1 MLLSEQDQVL
11 SYNGEVLVFQLSKPK
26 HAEEAEDKA
35 MNLYVKRMA
44 FNRDT
49 KLFDQKSSGV
59 FSMGASHSKIEIIC
73 CSCTTDSRTGII
85 LPCILMKK
93 RKRNSVKYFLLLL
106 HSSNQFEPSFF
117 FKLDYELKEDIRLF
131 AGPSL
136 LWRHANKL
144 FYISSNTR
152 VVQSAPVH
160 LSSVVWTGEIVGE
173 GTVVLGIRTAF
184 LPETEGSD
192 GFSVSDRAIWGSEFF
207 GYTIQSQKFLTGTCF
222 MPHAYSRVVSSVYV
236 CRSERLRKQLR
247 ISLVA
252 ITHKNQ
258 LIWFQNGTPKGVCEL
273 PYEKPRLVKPAL
285 TSSSDLLF
293 AVSFASGNSCVIQ
306 RRDSLQVASKW
317 QKVKCVLVDDFIG
330 SGSEQLL
337 LLFKDDSNA
346 DILSTFKI
354 TDLGE
359 VNYSSDINYK
369 YDVPAAEGLQ
379 ENGLFTVRALETR
392 LQAGW
397 TSVREL
403 QQHLRLQKRVILESC
418 RALRDLVEGR
428 THILPN
434 SKEVKCKRWARSLL
448 NSAKPFVEGAAINHL
463 PLLLEGLVSLWD
475 DVENPPDSLSKE
487 TSSASEVPEHFTEEL
502 WQRVV
507 GDSLVVG
514 VKLTESFCLSLSD
527 VSLSLVMDQDF
538 SSVSPIIKCQS
549 KIIKLNKAF
558 SALAVSSSQIE
569 PPPKKMKLDLDRKND
584 LQKEFL
590 KSSSRIQLDGAKTV
604 TAVTSLSPL
613 LAFHRVC
620 CVVLL
625 HARKQN
631 NQNDSLQQSKK
642 ITVLCGKI
650 LLSLEDIS
658 NGRYS
663 IKMLRDNS
671 YCIGSMEDI
680 LAVLAVSVRFSF
692 QIVSCDCTLTPV
704 SSWLMGEMECTP
716 FKECQD
722 NIFCHKAGN
731 VHGTI
736 FNWTLK
742 NPFEGVLTIFC
753 RNLTVLFQCLHSLT
767 RVLPPSCSVKLLR
780 SGSRGVLTEHLA
792 LALEKEMLTLKNSLF
807 LKETKAENSLTW
819 RNESGKKIN
828 NAPLASLLDT
838 EEGVQQFRK
847 KLQNEREE
855 SVRSMNQTMNGA
867 LYQKIALKIAEA
879 QLSSDMIVWRLAKS

>member
-1 MLLSEQDQVL
+1 MLLSEQDQFL
-11 SYNGEVLVFQLSKPK
+11 SYNGEVLVFQLPKPE
-26 HAEEAEDKA
+26 HAEEADDKT
-35 MNLYVKRMA
+35 MNLCVRRMV

-49 KLFDQKSSGV
+49 KLFVQKSSGV
-59 FSMGASHSKIEIIC
+59 FSMGTSHSEIEMIC

-93 RKRNSVKYFLLLL
+93 KKRNNVKYFLLLL
-106 HSSNQFEPSFF
+106 HSSNQFEPAFY

-144 FYISSNTR
+144 FYISSNTC
-152 VVQSAPVH
+152 VVQSAPVQ

-173 GTVVLGIRTAF
+173 GTVVLGIRTAC
-184 LPETEGSD
+184 LPETED
-192 GFSVSDRAIWGSEFF
+192 PAGFSVSDRAIWGSEFF
-207 GYTIQSQKFLTGTCF
+207 GYSVQTQKMLTGTCF

-236 CRSERLRKQLR
+236 CKCERLKKQLR

-258 LIWFQNGTPKGVCEL
+258 LIWFQNGVPKGVCEL
-273 PYEKPRLVKPAL
+273 PYEKPYSVKPAL

-293 AVSFASGNSCVIQ
+293 VVSFASGNSCVVQ

-337 LLFKDDSNA
+337 LLFKDDSNT
-346 DILSTFKI
+346 DVLSTFKI

-359 VNYSSDINYK
+359 VNYASGINYK
-369 YDVPAAEGLQ
+369 QDVPAAEGLQ
-379 ENGLFTVRALETR
+379 ENGLLTVRALETR

-403 QQHLRLQKRVILESC
+403 QQHLGLQKKVILESC
-418 RALRDLVEGR
+418 RALIDLVEER

-434 SKEVKCKRWARSLL
+434 SKEVKCRRWARSLL
-448 NSAKPFVEGAAINHL
+448 NSAKPF
-463 PLLLEGLVSLWD
+463 EGLVSLWD
-475 DVENPPDSLSKE
+475 DVENPADSLSKE
-487 TSSASEVPEHFTEEL
+487 ASLASKVPEHFTEEL

-514 VKLTESFCLSLSD
+514 VKLTESFYLSLRD

-538 SSVSPIIKCQS
+538 SSISPIIKCQS

-558 SALAVSSSQIE
+558 SALAVSSNQIE
-569 PPPKKMKLDLDRKND
+569 PPPKKMKLDLHSKND
-584 LQKEFL
+584 LKKEFP
-590 KSSSRIQLDGAKTV
+590 KRSSRVWLQGAKTV

-631 NQNDSLQQSKK
+631 HQNDSLQQSKK
-642 ITVLCGKI
+642 ITVVCGRI

-663 IKMLRDNS
+663 VKMLRDHS
-671 YCIGSMEDI
+671 YCTGSMEDI

-704 SSWLMGEMECTP
+704 SSWLLGEMECTP

-731 VHGTI
+731 IHGTI
-736 FNWTLK
+736 FNWALQ

-767 RVLPPSCSVKLLR
+767 RVLPPSCRVKLLR
-780 SGSRGVLTEHLA
+780 SGSKGVLTEQLA

-819 RNESGKKIN
+819 GNESGKKIN

-838 EEGVQQFRK
+838 AEGVQQFRK

-855 SVRSMNQTMNGA
+855 SLRSMNQTMNGA
-867 LYQKIALKIAEA
+867 LYQKMALKIAEA
-879 QLSSDMIVWRLAKS
+879 QLSSDMIVWRLS

>member
-1 MLLSEQDQVL
+1 MFLSEQDQFL
-11 SYNGEVLVFQLSKPK
+11 SYNGEVLVFQLTKPK
-26 HAEEAEDKA
+26 HAKEADDKA
-35 MNLYVKRMA
+35 MNLCVRRMA

-49 KLFDQKSSGV
+49 KLFVQKSSGV
-59 FSMGASHSKIEIIC
+59 FSMGASHSKIEMIC

-93 RKRNSVKYFLLLL
+93 KKRNSIKYFLLLL
-106 HSSNQFEPSFF
+106 HSSNQFEPSFY

-144 FYISSNTR
+144 FYISSNTC

-173 GTVVLGIRTAF
+173 GTVVLGIRTAC
-184 LPETEGSD
+184 LPETEDSD

-207 GYTIQSQKFLTGTCF
+207 GYAIQSQKFLTGTCF

-273 PYEKPRLVKPAL
+273 PYEKPCSVKPAL
-285 TSSSDLLF
+285 TSSNDLLF

-337 LLFKDDSNA
+337 LLFKDDSNT
-346 DILSTFKI
+346 DLLSTFKI

-359 VNYSSDINYK
+359 VNYASDINYK
-369 YDVPAAEGLQ
+369 HDVPAAEGLQ
-379 ENGLFTVRALETR
+379 ENGLLTVRALETR

-403 QQHLRLQKRVILESC
+403 QQHLGLQKRVILESC
-418 RALRDLVEGR
+418 RALRDIVEER

-434 SKEVKCKRWARSLL
+434 SKE
-448 NSAKPFVEGAAINHL
+448 
-463 PLLLEGLVSLWD
+463 EGLVSLWD
-475 DVENPPDSLSKE
+475 DVESPPDFLSKE
-487 TSSASEVPEHFTEEL
+487 TSPASEVPEHFTEEL

-538 SSVSPIIKCQS
+538 SSIPPVIKCQS

-569 PPPKKMKLDLDRKND
+569 PPPKKMKLDLHSNND
-584 LQKEFL
+584 LKKEFP
-590 KSSSRIQLDGAKTV
+590 KRSSRIQLDGAKTV

-631 NQNDSLQQSKK
+631 NQNDGVQQSKK

-658 NGRYS
+658 NDRYS
-663 IKMLRDNS
+663 IKLLRDNS
-671 YCIGSMEDI
+671 YCTGSMEDI

-704 SSWLMGEMECTP
+704 SSWLLGEMECTP

-731 VHGTI
+731 IHGTI
-736 FNWTLK
+736 FNWALK

-780 SGSRGVLTEHLA
+780 SGSKGILTEHLA

-819 RNESGKKIN
+819 RNESGKNIN
-828 NAPLASLLDT
+828 NAPLSSLLDT
-838 EEGVQQFRK
+838 EEGIQQFRK

-855 SVRSMNQTMNGA
+855 SVRSMNQTMKGA

>member
-1 MLLSEQDQVL
+1 MLLSEQDQFL
-11 SYNGEVLVFQLSKPK
+11 SYNGEVLVFQLSKTK
-26 HAEEAEDKA
+26 HAEEADDKT
-35 MNLYVKRMA
+35 MNLCVRRMA

-49 KLFDQKSSGV
+49 KLFVQKSSGV

-93 RKRNSVKYFLLLL
+93 KKRNNVKYFLLLL
-106 HSSNQFEPSFF
+106 HSSNQFEPSFY

-152 VVQSAPVH
+152 VVQSAPVQ

-173 GTVVLGIRTAF
+173 GTVVLGIRTAC
-184 LPETEGSD
+184 LPETEDPD

-207 GYTIQSQKFLTGTCF
+207 GYAVQTQKMLPGTCF
-222 MPHAYSRVVSSVYV
+222 MPHAYSRVVSSVCV
-236 CRSERLRKQLR
+236 CKSESLKKQLR

-258 LIWFQNGTPKGVCEL
+258 LIWFQNGAPKGVCEL
-273 PYEKPRLVKPAL
+273 PYEKPRSVKPAL
-285 TSSSDLLF
+285 TSSNDLLF
-293 AVSFASGNSCVIQ
+293 VVAFASGNSCVVQ

-337 LLFKDDSNA
+337 LLFKDDSNT
-346 DILSTFKI
+346 DVLSTFKI

-359 VNYSSDINYK
+359 VNYASGINYK
-369 YDVPAAEGLQ
+369 QDVPAAEGLQ
-379 ENGLFTVRALETR
+379 ENGLLTVRALETR

-403 QQHLRLQKRVILESC
+403 QQHLGLQKRVILESC
-418 RALRDLVEGR
+418 RALIDLVEER

-434 SKEVKCKRWARSLL
+434 SKEVKCRRRARS
-448 NSAKPFVEGAAINHL
+448 
-463 PLLLEGLVSLWD
+463 EGLVSLWD

-487 TSSASEVPEHFTEEL
+487 TSLSSEVPEHFTEEL
-502 WQRVV
+502 WLRVV

-514 VKLTESFCLSLSD
+514 VKLTESFYLSLSD
-527 VSLSLVMDQDF
+527 VSLSLVMDQDL
-538 SSVSPIIKCQS
+538 SSISPIIKCQS

-558 SALAVSSSQIE
+558 SALTVSSSQIG
-569 PPPKKMKLDLDRKND
+569 PPPKKMKLDLRSNND
-584 LQKEFL
+584 LKKEFP
-590 KSSSRIQLDGAKTV
+590 KRSSRIQLDEAKTV

-631 NQNDSLQQSKK
+631 HQNDSLQQSKK

-650 LLSLEDIS
+650 LLTLEDIS
-658 NGRYS
+658 SGRYS
-663 IKMLRDNS
+663 VKMPRDNS
-671 YCIGSMEDI
+671 YCTASMEDI
-680 LAVLAVSVRFSF
+680 LAILAVSVRFSF
-692 QIVSCDCTLTPV
+692 QIESCDYTLTPV
-704 SSWLMGEMECTP
+704 SSWLLGEMECTP
-716 FKECQD
+716 FKGCQD

-731 VHGTI
+731 IHGTI
-736 FNWTLK
+736 FNWALK

-767 RVLPPSCSVKLLR
+767 RVLPPNCGVKLLR
-780 SGSRGVLTEHLA
+780 SGSKGALTEQLA
-792 LALEKEMLTLKNSLF
+792 LALEKEMLTLKNSLS
-807 LKETKAENSLTW
+807 LKKAENSLTW
-819 RNESGKKIN
+819 GNESGKKIN

-838 EEGVQQFRK
+838 EEGVQEFRK
-847 KLQNEREE
+847 KLQNEQEE
-855 SVRSMNQTMNGA
+855 CVQSMNQTMNGA

-879 QLSSDMIVWRLAKS
+879 QLSSDMIVWSLA

>member
-1 MLLSEQDQVL
+1 MLLSEQDQFL
-11 SYNGEVLVFQLSKPK
+11 SYNGEVLVFQLSQPK
-26 HAEEAEDKA
+26 HAEEADDKT
-35 MNLYVKRMA
+35 MNLCVRRMA

-49 KLFDQKSSGV
+49 KLFVQKSSGV
-59 FSMGASHSKIEIIC
+59 FSMHASHSEIEMIS

-93 RKRNSVKYFLLLL
+93 KKRNNVKYFLLLL
-106 HSSNQFEPSFF
+106 HSSNQFEPSLY

-131 AGPSL
+131 SGPSV

-144 FYISSNTR
+144 FYISSNTC
-152 VVQSAPVH
+152 VVQSAPVQ

-173 GTVVLGIRTAF
+173 GTVVLGTRTTC
-184 LPETEGSD
+184 LPEAEDGD

-207 GYTIQSQKFLTGTCF
+207 GYAIQAQKMLPGTCF
-222 MPHAYSRVVSSVYV
+222 MPHAYGRVVSSVYI
-236 CRSERLRKQLR
+236 CKAERWNKQLR

-258 LIWFQNGTPKGVCEL
+258 LICFQNGVPKGVCEL
-273 PYEKPRLVKPAL
+273 PYEKPCSVKPAV
-285 TSSSDLLF
+285 TSSNDLLF
-293 AVSFASGNSCVIQ
+293 IVSFASGNSCVVQ
-306 RRDSLQVASKW
+306 RRGSLQVASKW

-330 SGSEQLL
+330 SGREQLL
-337 LLFKDDSNA
+337 LLFKDDSNT
-346 DILSTFKI
+346 DVLSTFKI

-359 VNYSSDINYK
+359 VNYASDITYK
-369 YDVPAAEGLQ
+369 HDVPAAEGLQ
-379 ENGLFTVRALETR
+379 ENGLLTVQALETR

-403 QQHLRLQKRVILESC
+403 QQHLGLQKRVILESC
-418 RALRDLVEGR
+418 RALIDLVEER
-428 THILPN
+428 AHILPN
-434 SKEVKCKRWARSLL
+434 AKE
-448 NSAKPFVEGAAINHL
+448 
-463 PLLLEGLVSLWD
+463 EGLVSLWD
-475 DVENPPDSLSKE
+475 DVENPPHSLSKE
-487 TSSASEVPEHFTEEL
+487 TSLASEVPEHFTEKL

-514 VKLTESFCLSLSD
+514 VKLTEPCYLSLSD
-527 VSLSLVMDQDF
+527 VSLSLVMDQDL
-538 SSVSPIIKCQS
+538 SSISPIIKCQS

-569 PPPKKMKLDLDRKND
+569 PPPKKIKLDLHGKND
-584 LQKEFL
+584 LKKEFPER
-590 KSSSRIQLDGAKTV
+590 SSRIQLGGAKTV
-604 TAVTSLSPL
+604 IAVTSLSPL

-631 NQNDSLQQSKK
+631 HQNDSLQQSKK

-650 LLSLEDIS
+650 FLSLEDIS
-658 NGRYS
+658 NSRYS
-663 IKMLRDNS
+663 VRMLKDNN
-671 YCIGSMEDI
+671 YCTGSMEDV

-692 QIVSCDCTLTPV
+692 QIVSSDCTLTPV
-704 SSWLMGEMECTP
+704 SSWLLGEMECTP

-722 NIFCHKAGN
+722 NVFCHKAGN
-731 VHGTI
+731 VNGTI

-767 RVLPPSCSVKLLR
+767 GVLPPSCDVKLLR
-780 SGSRGVLTEHLA
+780 CGSRGGLTEQLA
-792 LALEKEMLTLKNSLF
+792 LALEKEILTLKKSLF
-807 LKETKAENSLTW
+807 LKETKAESTLTW
-819 RNESGKKIN
+819 GTESGKKIN
-828 NAPLASLLDT
+828 NAPLASLLAT

-879 QLSSDMIVWRLAKS
+879 QLSSDMIVWRLS

>member
-1 MLLSEQDQVL
+1 MLLGEQDQFL

-26 HAEEAEDKA
+26 HAEEVDEKP
-35 MNLYVKRMA
+35 MNLCVRRMA

-49 KLFDQKSSGV
+49 KLFVQKSSGA
-59 FSMGASHSKIEIIC
+59 FSMGASHSKIEMIC
-73 CSCTTDSRTGII
+73 CGCTTDSRTGII

-93 RKRNSVKYFLLLL
+93 KKRNSIKYFLLLL
-106 HSSNQFEPSFF
+106 HSSNQFEPSFY
-117 FKLDYELKEDIRLF
+117 FKLNYELKEDIRLF

-144 FYISSNTR
+144 FYISSNTC

-173 GTVVLGIRTAF
+173 GTVVLGIRTAC
-184 LPETEGSD
+184 LPETEDPG

-207 GYTIQSQKFLTGTCF
+207 GYAVQSQKFLSGTCF
-222 MPHAYSRVVSSVYV
+222 MPHAYSRVVSSVHV

-258 LIWFQNGTPKGVCEL
+258 LVWFQNGAPKGVCEL
-273 PYEKPRLVKPAL
+273 PYEKPCSVTPAL
-285 TSSSDLLF
+285 TSSRDLLF
-293 AVSFASGNSCVIQ
+293 AVSFASGNSCVVQ

-337 LLFKDDSNA
+337 LLFKDDSNT
-346 DILSTFKI
+346 DVLSTFKI

-359 VNYSSDINYK
+359 VNYASGISYK
-369 YDVPAAEGLQ
+369 HDVPAAEGLQ
-379 ENGLFTVRALETR
+379 ENGLLTVRALETR

-403 QQHLRLQKRVILESC
+403 QQHLGLQKRVILESC
-418 RALRDLVEGR
+418 RALIDLVEER

-434 SKEVKCKRWARSLL
+434 PKEVNCRRSLL
-448 NSAKPFVEGAAINHL
+448 NSAKPF
-463 PLLLEGLVSLWD
+463 EGLVSLWD

-514 VKLTESFCLSLSD
+514 VKLTESFYLSLSD
-527 VSLSLVMDQDF
+527 VSLSLVMNQDF
-538 SSVSPIIKCQS
+538 SSISPIIKCQS

-569 PPPKKMKLDLDRKND
+569 PPPKKMKLDLHSKND
-584 LQKEFL
+584 LKKEFP
-590 KSSSRIQLDGAKTV
+590 KRSSRNQLNGAKAV

-625 HARKQN
+625 HGRKQN
-631 NQNDSLQQSKK
+631 HQNDGLQQSKK

-671 YCIGSMEDI
+671 YCTGSMEDI

-704 SSWLMGEMECTP
+704 SSWLLGEMECTP

-736 FNWTLK
+736 FNWALR
-742 NPFEGVLTIFC
+742 NPFEGLLTIFC

-780 SGSRGVLTEHLA
+780 SGSKQVLTEQLS
-792 LALEKEMLTLKNSLF
+792 LALEKEMLILKNSLF
-807 LKETKAENSLTW
+807 LKETKAGNSWTW
-819 RNESGKKIN
+819 GNESGQKSN

-847 KLQNEREE
+847 KLQKEREE
-855 SVRSMNQTMNGA
+855 SVQSMNQTLNGA
-867 LYQKIALKIAEA
+867 LYQTTALNIAEA
-879 QLSSDMIVWRLAKS
+879 QLSSDMIVWRLA

>member
-1 MLLSEQDQVL
+1 MLLSEQDQFL

-26 HAEEAEDKA
+26 HAEEADAKT
-35 MNLYVKRMA
+35 MNLSVRRMA

-49 KLFDQKSSGV
+49 KLFVQKSSGV
-59 FSMGASHSKIEIIC
+59 FSVGASHSKIEIIC

-85 LPCILMKK
+85 LPCILLKK
-93 RKRNSVKYFLLLL
+93 KKGSSVKYFLLLL
-106 HSSNQFEPSFF
+106 HSSNQFEPSFY

-144 FYISSNTR
+144 FYISSNTC
-152 VVQSAPVH
+152 VVQSAPVQ

-173 GTVVLGIRTAF
+173 GTVVLGIRTAC
-184 LPETEGSD
+184 LPETEDPD

-207 GYTIQSQKFLTGTCF
+207 GYAIQTQKMLTGTCF
-222 MPHAYSRVVSSVYV
+222 MPHAYSKVVSSVYV
-236 CRSERLRKQLR
+236 CKSERLKKQLR
-247 ISLVA
+247 VSLVA

-258 LIWFQNGTPKGVCEL
+258 LIWFQNGVPKGVCEL
-273 PYEKPRLVKPAL
+273 PYEKPCSVKPAL
-285 TSSSDLLF
+285 TSSNNLLF
-293 AVSFASGNSCVIQ
+293 VVSFASGNSCVVQ

-317 QKVKCVLVDDFIG
+317 QKMKCVLVDDFIG

-337 LLFKDDSNA
+337 LLFKDGSNT
-346 DILSTFKI
+346 DVLSTFKI

-359 VNYSSDINYK
+359 VNYASDISYK
-369 YDVPAAEGLQ
+369 HDVPAAEGLQ
-379 ENGLFTVRALETR
+379 ENGLLTVRALETR

-397 TSVREL
+397 ASVREL

-418 RALRDLVEGR
+418 RALIDLVEER
-428 THILPN
+428 PHILPN
-434 SKEVKCKRWARSLL
+434 SKE
-448 NSAKPFVEGAAINHL
+448 
-463 PLLLEGLVSLWD
+463 EGLVSLWD
-475 DVENPPDSLSKE
+475 DVENPADSLSKE
-487 TSSASEVPEHFTEEL
+487 TSLASQVPEHFTEEL

-507 GDSLVVG
+507 DDSLVVG
-514 VKLTESFCLSLSD
+514 VKLTESFYLSLSN

-538 SSVSPIIKCQS
+538 SSISPIIKCQS

-569 PPPKKMKLDLDRKND
+569 PPPKKMKLDLHSKNE
-584 LQKEFL
+584 LKKEFP
-590 KSSSRIQLDGAKTV
+590 KRSSKIQLEGAKTV

-631 NQNDSLQQSKK
+631 HQNDSLQQSKE

-663 IKMLRDNS
+663 VKMLRDNR
-671 YCIGSMEDI
+671 YCTGSMEDI
-680 LAVLAVSVRFSF
+680 LAVLAVSVEFSF
-692 QIVSCDCTLTPV
+692 QIVSCDCTLTPI
-704 SSWLMGEMECTP
+704 SSWLLGEMECTP
-716 FKECQD
+716 FKEYQD
-722 NIFCHKAGN
+722 NVFCHKAGN
-731 VHGTI
+731 SHGTI
-736 FNWTLK
+736 FNWALK

-767 RVLPPSCSVKLLR
+767 RILPPSCHVKLLR
-780 SGSRGVLTEHLA
+780 SGSKGVLTEQLA

-807 LKETKAENSLTW
+807 LKETKAENSLAW
-819 RNESGKKIN
+819 GNESGKTIS

-847 KLQNEREE
+847 KFQDEREE
-855 SVRSMNQTMNGA
+855 SVQSMNQTMNGA
-867 LYQKIALKIAEA
+867 LYQKMALKMAEA
-879 QLSSDMIVWRLAKS
+879 QLSSDMIVWRLA

>member
-1 MLLSEQDQVL
+1 MLLGEQDQFL
-11 SYNGEVLVFQLSKPK
+11 SYNGEVLVFQLSKQK
-26 HAEEAEDKA
+26 HAEEAVDKT
-35 MNLYVKRMA
+35 MNLCVRRMV

-49 KLFDQKSSGV
+49 KLFVQKSSGA
-59 FSMGASHSKIEIIC
+59 FSMGASHSEIEMIC
-73 CSCTTDSRTGII
+73 CSCATDSRTGII

-93 RKRNSVKYFLLLL
+93 KKRNSIKYFLLLL
-106 HSSNQFEPSFF
+106 HSSNQFEPSFYF
-117 FKLDYELKEDIRLF
+117 QLEYELKEDIRLF

-144 FYISSNTR
+144 FYISSNTC

-160 LSSVVWTGEIVGE
+160 LSCVVWTGEIVGE
-173 GTVVLGIRTAF
+173 GTVVLGIRTAC
-184 LPETEGSD
+184 LPETEGPD

-207 GYTIQSQKFLTGTCF
+207 GYAIQSQKFLSGTCF
-222 MPHAYSRVVSSVYV
+222 MPHAYSRVVSSVHV
-236 CRSERLRKQLR
+236 CRSERLRKQLQ

-258 LIWFQNGTPKGVCEL
+258 LVWFQNGAPKGVCEL
-273 PYEKPRLVKPAL
+273 PYEKPCSVTPAL
-285 TSSSDLLF
+285 TSSRDLLF
-293 AVSFASGNSCVIQ
+293 AVSFASGNSCVVQ

-337 LLFKDDSNA
+337 LLFKDDSNT
-346 DILSTFKI
+346 DVLSTFKI

-359 VNYSSDINYK
+359 VNYASGINYK
-369 YDVPAAEGLQ
+369 HDVPAAEGLQ
-379 ENGLFTVRALETR
+379 ENGLLTVRALETR

-403 QQHLRLQKRVILESC
+403 QQHLGLQKRVILESC
-418 RALRDLVEGR
+418 RALIDLVEER

-434 SKEVKCKRWARSLL
+434 SKEVKCWRWARSLL
-448 NSAKPFVEGAAINHL
+448 NSAKPF
-463 PLLLEGLVSLWD
+463 EGLVSLWD
-475 DVENPPDSLSKE
+475 DVENPPDSLSKA
-487 TSSASEVPEHFTEEL
+487 TSASEVPEHFTEEL

-514 VKLTESFCLSLSD
+514 VKLTESFYLSLSD

-538 SSVSPIIKCQS
+538 SSISPIIKCQS

-558 SALAVSSSQIE
+558 SALAVSPSQIE
-569 PPPKKMKLDLDRKND
+569 PPPKKMKFDWHSKND
-584 LQKEFL
+584 LRKEFP
-590 KSSSRIQLDGAKTV
+590 KRTSRIQLDGAKTV

-631 NQNDSLQQSKK
+631 HQNDGLQRSKK

-671 YCIGSMEDI
+671 YCTGSMEDI

-704 SSWLMGEMECTP
+704 SSWLLGEMECTP

-736 FNWTLK
+736 FNWALK
-742 NPFEGVLTIFC
+742 NPFEGVLTVFC

-767 RVLPPSCSVKLLR
+767 RVLPPGCNVKLLR
-780 SGSRGVLTEHLA
+780 SGSKAALTEQLA

-807 LKETKAENSLTW
+807 LKDTKAGNSLTW
-819 RNESGKKIN
+819 GSESGKKIN

-847 KLQNEREE
+847 KLQKEREE
-855 SVRSMNQTMNGA
+855 SLQSMNQTLNGA
-867 LYQKIALKIAEA
+867 LYQKTALKIAEA
-879 QLSSDMIVWRLAKS
+879 QLSSDMIVWRLT

>member
-26 HAEEAEDKA
+26 QAEEAEDKG
-35 MNLYVKRMA
+35 MNLYVKRMV

-49 KLFDQKSSGV
+49 KLFVQKSSGV

-93 RKRNSVKYFLLLL
+93 KKRNSIKYFLLLL
-106 HSSNQFEPSFF
+106 HSSNQFEPSFY

-144 FYISSNTR
+144 FYISSTTHM
-152 VVQSAPVH
+152 VQSAPVH

-173 GTVVLGIRTAF
+173 GTVVLGIRPAF

-207 GYTIQSQKFLTGTCF
+207 GYVIQSQKFLTGTCF

-252 ITHKNQ
+252 ITQKNQ
-258 LIWFQNGTPKGVCEL
+258 LVWFQNGTPKGVCEL
-273 PYEKPRLVKPAL
+273 PYEKPCSVKPAL

-337 LLFKDDSNA
+337 LLFKDDSNT
-346 DILSTFKI
+346 DVLSTFKI

-379 ENGLFTVRALETR
+379 ENGLLTVRALETR

-403 QQHLRLQKRVILESC
+403 QQHLGLQKRVILESC
-418 RALRDLVEGR
+418 RALRDLVEER

-434 SKEVKCKRWARSLL
+434 SKE
-448 NSAKPFVEGAAINHL
+448 
-463 PLLLEGLVSLWD
+463 EGLVSLWD

-487 TSSASEVPEHFTEEL
+487 RSASQVPEHFTEEL

-507 GDSLVVG
+507 DDSLVVG

-549 KIIKLNKAF
+549 KIIKLNKAL

-584 LQKEFL
+584 LQKKIP

-613 LAFHRVC
+613 LAFHRVS

-631 NQNDSLQQSKK
+631 DQNDSLQQSKK
-642 ITVLCGKI
+642 ITILCGKI

-663 IKMLRDNS
+663 IKMLRSNS
-671 YCIGSMEDI
+671 YCTGSMEDI

-704 SSWLMGEMECTP
+704 SSWLLGEMECTP

-736 FNWTLK
+736 FNWALK

-780 SGSRGVLTEHLA
+780 SGSRRVLTGHLA

-819 RNESGKKIN
+819 RNESGKKID

-838 EEGVQQFRK
+838 EEGVRQFRK

-867 LYQKIALKIAEA
+867 LYQKLALKIAEA

>member
-1 MLLSEQDQVL
+1 MLLSEQDQFL

-26 HAEEAEDKA
+26 QAEEAGDKTV
-35 MNLYVKRMA
+35 NLCVRRMV

-49 KLFDQKSSGV
+49 KLFVQKSSGA
-59 FSMGASHSKIEIIC
+59 FSMGASHSKIEMIC

-93 RKRNSVKYFLLLL
+93 KKRNSVKYFLLLL
-106 HSSNQFEPSFF
+106 HSSNEFEPSFY

-144 FYISSNTR
+144 FYISSNTC

-160 LSSVVWTGEIVGE
+160 LSCVVWTGEIVGE
-173 GTVVLGIRTAF
+173 GTVVLGIRTAC
-184 LPETEGSD
+184 LPEAGDPD
-192 GFSVSDRAIWGSEFF
+192 GFSVSDRAVWGSEFF
-207 GYTIQSQKFLTGTCF
+207 GYAIQSQKFVSGACF
-222 MPHAYSRVVSSVYV
+222 MPHAYSRVVSSVHV
-236 CRSERLRKQLR
+236 CRSERWRKQLR
-247 ISLVA
+247 LSLVA
-252 ITHKNQ
+252 VTHKNQ
-258 LIWFQNGTPKGVCEL
+258 LIWFQNGAPKGVCEL
-273 PYEKPRLVKPAL
+273 PYQKPCSVKTAL
-285 TSSSDLLF
+285 TSSRDLLF
-293 AVSFASGNSCVIQ
+293 AVSFASGNSCVVQ

-337 LLFKDDSNA
+337 LLFKDDSNT
-346 DILSTFKI
+346 DVLSTFKI

-359 VNYSSDINYK
+359 VNYASGINYK
-369 YDVPAAEGLQ
+369 HDVPAAEGLQ
-379 ENGLFTVRALETR
+379 ENGLLTVRALETR

-403 QQHLRLQKRVILESC
+403 QQHLGLQRRVILESC
-418 RALRDLVEGR
+418 RALIDLVEER

-434 SKEVKCKRWARSLL
+434 SKE
-448 NSAKPFVEGAAINHL
+448 
-463 PLLLEGLVSLWD
+463 EGLVSLWD

-487 TSSASEVPEHFTEEL
+487 TSSASEVPEHFTGEL

-514 VKLTESFCLSLSD
+514 VKLTEAFYLSLSD

-538 SSVSPIIKCQS
+538 SSISPIIKCQS

-569 PPPKKMKLDLDRKND
+569 PPPKKMKLDLHSKND
-584 LQKEFL
+584 LKKEFP
-590 KSSSRIQLDGAKTV
+590 KRSSRIQLDGAKTV

-631 NQNDSLQQSKK
+631 PQNDGLQQSKK

-663 IKMLRDNS
+663 VKMLRDNS
-671 YCIGSMEDI
+671 YCTGSMEDI
-680 LAVLAVSVRFSF
+680 LAVLAASVRFSF

-704 SSWLMGEMECTP
+704 SSWLLGEMECTP

-736 FNWTLK
+736 FNWALK

-753 RNLTVLFQCLHSLT
+753 RNLTVLFQCLHCLT

-780 SGSRGVLTEHLA
+780 SGSKALLTEKLA

-807 LKETKAENSLTW
+807 LKETKAGNCLTW
-819 RNESGKKIN
+819 GNEPGKKISN
-828 NAPLASLLDT
+828 PSLASLLDT
-838 EEGVQQFRK
+838 EEGVLQFRK
-847 KLQNEREE
+847 KLQKEREE
-855 SVRSMNQTMNGA
+855 SVQSMNQTLNGA
-867 LYQKIALKIAEA
+867 LYQKTALKIAEA

>member
-1 MLLSEQDQVL
+1 MLLSEQDQFL

-26 HAEEAEDKA
+26 HAEEADDKT
-35 MNLYVKRMA
+35 MNLSVRRMA

-49 KLFDQKSSGV
+49 KLFVQKSSGV
-59 FSMGASHSKIEIIC
+59 FSVGASHSKIEIIC

-85 LPCILMKK
+85 LPCILLKK
-93 RKRNSVKYFLLLL
+93 KKGSSVKYFLLLL
-106 HSSNQFEPSFF
+106 HSSNQFEPSFY

-144 FYISSNTR
+144 FYISSNTC
-152 VVQSAPVH
+152 VVQSAPVQ

-173 GTVVLGIRTAF
+173 GTVVLGIRTAC
-184 LPETEGSD
+184 LPETEGPD

-207 GYTIQSQKFLTGTCF
+207 GYAIQTQKMLTGTCF
-222 MPHAYSRVVSSVYV
+222 MPHAYSKVVSSVYV
-236 CRSERLRKQLR
+236 CKSERLKKQLR
-247 ISLVA
+247 VSLVA

-258 LIWFQNGTPKGVCEL
+258 LIWFQNGVPKGVCEL
-273 PYEKPRLVKPAL
+273 PYEKPCSVKPAL
-285 TSSSDLLF
+285 TSSNNLLF
-293 AVSFASGNSCVIQ
+293 VVSFASGNSCVVQ

-317 QKVKCVLVDDFIG
+317 QKMKCVLVDDFIG

-337 LLFKDDSNA
+337 LLFKDGSNT
-346 DILSTFKI
+346 DVLSTFKI

-359 VNYSSDINYK
+359 VNYASDISYK
-369 YDVPAAEGLQ
+369 HDVPAAEGLQ
-379 ENGLFTVRALETR
+379 ENGLLTVRALETR

-397 TSVREL
+397 ASVREL

-418 RALRDLVEGR
+418 RALIDLVEER
-428 THILPN
+428 PHILPN
-434 SKEVKCKRWARSLL
+434 SKE
-448 NSAKPFVEGAAINHL
+448 
-463 PLLLEGLVSLWD
+463 EGLVSLWD
-475 DVENPPDSLSKE
+475 DVENPADSLSKE
-487 TSSASEVPEHFTEEL
+487 TSLASQVPEHFTEEL

-507 GDSLVVG
+507 DDSLVVG
-514 VKLTESFCLSLSD
+514 VKLTESFYLSLSN

-538 SSVSPIIKCQS
+538 SSISPIIKCQS

-569 PPPKKMKLDLDRKND
+569 PPPKKMKLDLHSKNE
-584 LQKEFL
+584 LKKEFP
-590 KSSSRIQLDGAKTV
+590 KRSSRIQLEGAKTV

-631 NQNDSLQQSKK
+631 HQNDSLQQSKE

-650 LLSLEDIS
+650 LLSLEGIS

-663 IKMLRDNS
+663 VKMLRDNR
-671 YCIGSMEDI
+671 YCTGSMEDI
-680 LAVLAVSVRFSF
+680 LAVLAVSVQFSF
-692 QIVSCDCTLTPV
+692 QIVSCDCTLTPI
-704 SSWLMGEMECTP
+704 SSWLLGEMECTP
-716 FKECQD
+716 FKEYQD
-722 NIFCHKAGN
+722 NVFCHKAGN
-731 VHGTI
+731 IHGTI
-736 FNWTLK
+736 FNWALK

-767 RVLPPSCSVKLLR
+767 RILPPSCHVKLLR
-780 SGSRGVLTEHLA
+780 SGSKGVLTEQLA

-807 LKETKAENSLTW
+807 LKETKAENSLAW
-819 RNESGKKIN
+819 GNESGKTIS

-847 KLQNEREE
+847 KFQDERED

-867 LYQKIALKIAEA
+867 LYQKMALKMAEA

>member
-1 MLLSEQDQVL
+1 MLLSEQDQFL

-26 HAEEAEDKA
+26 HSDEADDKTI
-35 MNLYVKRMA
+35 NLCVRRMA

-49 KLFDQKSSGV
+49 KVFVQKSSGV
-59 FSMGASHSKIEIIC
+59 FSMGASHSKIEMIC
-73 CSCTTDSRTGII
+73 CSCTSDSRTGIV
-85 LPCILMKK
+85 LPCILMKQK
-93 RKRNSVKYFLLLL
+93 KRNNVKYFLLLL
-106 HSSNQFEPSFF
+106 HSSNQFEPSFYF
-117 FKLDYELKEDIRLF
+117 RLDYELKEDIRLF

-144 FYISSNTR
+144 FYISSSTC
-152 VVQSAPVH
+152 VVQSAPVQ

-173 GTVVLGIRTAF
+173 GTVVLGVRTAC
-184 LPETEGSD
+184 LPETEDPD
-192 GFSVSDRAIWGSEFF
+192 GFSASDRAIWGSEFF
-207 GYTIQSQKFLTGTCF
+207 GYAIQTQKTLPGTCF

-236 CRSERLRKQLR
+236 CKSERLKQQLQ

-258 LIWFQNGTPKGVCEL
+258 LIWFQNGAPKGVCEL
-273 PYEKPRLVKPAL
+273 PYEKPCSVKPAL
-285 TSSSDLLF
+285 TRSNDLLF
-293 AVSFASGNSCVIQ
+293 VVSFASGNSCVVQ
-306 RRDSLQVASKW
+306 RRGSLQVASKW
-317 QKVKCVLVDDFIG
+317 QKVKCVLVDDFIS

-337 LLFKDDSNA
+337 LLFEDDSST
-346 DILSTFKI
+346 DVLSTFKI

-359 VNYSSDINYK
+359 VNYASGINYK
-369 YDVPAAEGLQ
+369 HDAPAAEGLQ
-379 ENGLFTVRALETR
+379 ENGLLTVRALETR

-403 QQHLRLQKRVILESC
+403 QQHLGLQKRVLLESC
-418 RALRDLVEGR
+418 RALIDLVEER

-434 SKEVKCKRWARSLL
+434 SKEVKFRRWARSLL
-448 NSAKPFVEGAAINHL
+448 NSAKLF
-463 PLLLEGLVSLWD
+463 EGLVSLWD
-475 DVENPPDSLSKE
+475 DVENPPDSLSKV
-487 TSSASEVPEHFTEEL
+487 TSLVSEVPEHFTGEL

-514 VKLTESFCLSLSD
+514 VKLTESFYLSMSD
-527 VSLSLVMDQDF
+527 ISLSLVMDQDF
-538 SSVSPIIKCQS
+538 PLISPIIKCQS

-558 SALAVSSSQIE
+558 SALAISSNQIE
-569 PPPKKMKLDLDRKND
+569 PPPKKMKLDLHSKND
-584 LQKEFL
+584 LKGEFPMR
-590 KSSSRIQLDGAKTV
+590 SSRIQLDGAKTV

-625 HARKQN
+625 HASKQN
-631 NQNDSLQQSKK
+631 HQNDSLQQSKK
-642 ITVLCGKI
+642 ITVICGKI
-650 LLSLEDIS
+650 LLNLEDIS

-663 IKMLRDNS
+663 VKMLRENS
-671 YCIGSMEDI
+671 YCTGSMQDI

-704 SSWLMGEMECTP
+704 RSWLLGEMECTP

-736 FNWTLK
+736 FNWALK

-767 RVLPPSCSVKLLR
+767 RALPPSCSVKILR
-780 SGSRGVLTEHLA
+780 SGSKEVLTEQLA

-819 RNESGKKIN
+819 ENESGKKIN
-828 NAPLASLLDT
+828 NAPVASLLDT

-847 KLQNEREE
+847 KLQDEREE
-855 SVRSMNQTMNGA
+855 SVRSVNQTMNGA

-879 QLSSDMIVWRLAKS
+879 QLSSDMIVWRLA

>member
-1 MLLSEQDQVL
+1 MFLSEQDQFL
-11 SYNGEVLVFQLSKPK
+11 SYNGEVLVFQLTKPK
-26 HAEEAEDKA
+26 HAKEADDKA
-35 MNLYVKRMA
+35 MNLCVRRMA

-49 KLFDQKSSGV
+49 KLFVQKSSGV

-93 RKRNSVKYFLLLL
+93 KKRNSIKYFLLLL
-106 HSSNQFEPSFF
+106 HSSNQFEPSFY

-144 FYISSNTR
+144 FYISSNTC

-173 GTVVLGIRTAF
+173 GTVVLGIRTAC
-184 LPETEGSD
+184 LPETEDSD

-207 GYTIQSQKFLTGTCF
+207 GYAIQSQKFLTVTCF

-273 PYEKPRLVKPAL
+273 PYEKPCSVKPAL
-285 TSSSDLLF
+285 TSSNDLLF

-337 LLFKDDSNA
+337 LLFKDDSNT
-346 DILSTFKI
+346 DLLSTFKI

-359 VNYSSDINYK
+359 VNYASDINYK
-369 YDVPAAEGLQ
+369 HDVPAAEGLQ
-379 ENGLFTVRALETR
+379 ENGLLTVRALETR

-403 QQHLRLQKRVILESC
+403 QQHLGLQKRVILESC
-418 RALRDLVEGR
+418 RALRDLVEER

-434 SKEVKCKRWARSLL
+434 SKEVKCRRWARSLL
-448 NSAKPFVEGAAINHL
+448 NSAKP
-463 PLLLEGLVSLWD
+463 LEGLVSLWD
-475 DVENPPDSLSKE
+475 DVESPPDSLSKE
-487 TSSASEVPEHFTEEL
+487 TSPASEVPEHFTEEL

-527 VSLSLVMDQDF
+527 VSLSLVTDQDF
-538 SSVSPIIKCQS
+538 SSISPIIKCQS

-569 PPPKKMKLDLDRKND
+569 PPPKKMKLDLHSNND
-584 LQKEFL
+584 LKKEFP
-590 KSSSRIQLDGAKTV
+590 KRSSRIQLDGAKTV

-631 NQNDSLQQSKK
+631 NQNDGVQQSKK

-658 NGRYS
+658 NDRYS
-663 IKMLRDNS
+663 IKLLRDNS
-671 YCIGSMEDI
+671 YCTGSMEDI

-704 SSWLMGEMECTP
+704 SSWLLGEMECTP

-736 FNWTLK
+736 FNWALK

-780 SGSRGVLTEHLA
+780 SGSKGVLTEHLA
-792 LALEKEMLTLKNSLF
+792 LALEREMLTLKNSLF

-819 RNESGKKIN
+819 RNESGKNIN
-828 NAPLASLLDT
+828 NAPLSSLLDT
-838 EEGVQQFRK
+838 EEGIQQFRK

-855 SVRSMNQTMNGA
+855 SVRSMNQTMKGA

-879 QLSSDMIVWRLAKS
+879 QLSSDMIVWRLA

>member
-1 MLLSEQDQVL
+1 MLLSEQDQFL
-11 SYNGEVLVFQLSKPK
+11 SYSGEILVFQLSKPK
-26 HAEEAEDKA
+26 HAEEADDRT
-35 MNLYVKRMA
+35 MNLCVRRMV

-49 KLFDQKSSGV
+49 KLFVQKSSGV
-59 FSMGASHSKIEIIC
+59 FSMHASDSKIEMIC

-93 RKRNSVKYFLLLL
+93 KKQNNVKYFVLLL
-106 HSSNQFEPSFF
+106 HSSNQFEQSFY
-117 FKLDYELKEDIRLF
+117 FKLDYELKEDIRLL
-131 AGPSL
+131 AGPSV

-144 FYISSNTR
+144 FYISSNTC
-152 VVQSAPVH
+152 VVESAPIQ

-173 GTVVLGIRTAF
+173 GTVVLGIRAACP
-184 LPETEGSD
+184 PETEDAD
-192 GFSVSDRAIWGSEFF
+192 GFSLSDRAIWGSEFF
-207 GYTIQSQKFLTGTCF
+207 GYAIQTQKMLTGTCF
-222 MPHAYSRVVSSVYV
+222 MPHAYGRVVSSVYI
-236 CRSERLRKQLR
+236 CKSERWKKQLR

-258 LIWFQNGTPKGVCEL
+258 LIWFQNGVPKGVCEL
-273 PYEKPRLVKPAL
+273 PFEKPRSVKPAV
-285 TSSSDLLF
+285 TSSNDLLF
-293 AVSFASGNSCVIQ
+293 VVSFASGNSCVVQ

-337 LLFKDDSNA
+337 LLFKDDSNT
-346 DILSTFKI
+346 DVLSTFKI

-359 VNYSSDINYK
+359 VNYASDINYK
-369 YDVPAAEGLQ
+369 RDVPATEGLQ
-379 ENGLFTVRALETR
+379 ENGLLTVQALETR

-403 QQHLRLQKRVILESC
+403 QQHLGLQKRVILESC
-418 RALRDLVEGR
+418 RALIDLVEER

-434 SKEVKCKRWARSLL
+434 AKEVKCRRWARSLL
-448 NSAKPFVEGAAINHL
+448 NSAKPF
-463 PLLLEGLVSLWD
+463 EGLVSLWD
-475 DVENPPDSLSKE
+475 DVENPPHSLSKE
-487 TSSASEVPEHFTEEL
+487 TSLASQVPEHFTEEL

-514 VKLTESFCLSLSD
+514 VKLTESFYLSLSD

-538 SSVSPIIKCQS
+538 SSISPIIKCQS

-569 PPPKKMKLDLDRKND
+569 PPPKKMKLDLHSKQD
-584 LQKEFL
+584 LKKDL
-590 KSSSRIQLDGAKTV
+590 PKRSSRIQLDGAKTV

-613 LAFHRVC
+613 LAFHHVC

-631 NQNDSLQQSKK
+631 HQNDSLQQSKK

-650 LLSLEDIS
+650 LLSLDDIS

-663 IKMLRDNS
+663 VKMLRDNS
-671 YCIGSMEDI
+671 YCTGSVEDI
-680 LAVLAVSVRFSF
+680 LAVLAASVRFSF
-692 QIVSCDCTLTPV
+692 QIQSSDCTLTPV
-704 SSWLMGEMECTP
+704 SSWLLGEMECTP

-731 VHGTI
+731 VYGTI

-742 NPFEGVLTIFC
+742 NPFEGVLTVFC
-753 RNLTVLFQCLHSLT
+753 RNLTVLFQCLHSLI

-780 SGSRGVLTEHLA
+780 YGSKAVLTEQLA
-792 LALEKEMLTLKNSLF
+792 LGLEKEMLTLKNSLF
-807 LKETKAENSLTW
+807 LKETKAENSLAW
-819 RNESGKKIN
+819 GNESGKKIN

-847 KLQNEREE
+847 KFQNEREE
-855 SVRSMNQTMNGA
+855 SVRSMNQTVNGA

-879 QLSSDMIVWRLAKS
+879 QLSSDTIVWRLS

>member
-1 MLLSEQDQVL
+1 MFLSEQDQFL
-11 SYNGEVLVFQLSKPK
+11 SYNGEVLVFQLTKPK
-26 HAEEAEDKA
+26 HAKEADDKA
-35 MNLYVKRMA
+35 MNLCVRRMA

-49 KLFDQKSSGV
+49 KLFVQKSSGV

-93 RKRNSVKYFLLLL
+93 KKRNSIKYFLLLL
-106 HSSNQFEPSFF
+106 HSSNQFEPSFY

-144 FYISSNTR
+144 FYISSNTC

-173 GTVVLGIRTAF
+173 GTVVLGIRTAC
-184 LPETEGSD
+184 LPETEDSD

-207 GYTIQSQKFLTGTCF
+207 GYAIQSQKFLTVTCF

-273 PYEKPRLVKPAL
+273 PYEKPCSVKPAL
-285 TSSSDLLF
+285 TSSNDLLF

-337 LLFKDDSNA
+337 LLFKDDSNT
-346 DILSTFKI
+346 DLLSTFKI

-359 VNYSSDINYK
+359 VSYASDINYK
-369 YDVPAAEGLQ
+369 HDVPAAEGLQ
-379 ENGLFTVRALETR
+379 ENGLLTVRALETR

-403 QQHLRLQKRVILESC
+403 QQHLGLQKRVILESC
-418 RALRDLVEGR
+418 RALRDLVEER

-434 SKEVKCKRWARSLL
+434 SKE
-448 NSAKPFVEGAAINHL
+448 
-463 PLLLEGLVSLWD
+463 EGLVSLWD
-475 DVENPPDSLSKE
+475 DVESPPDSLSKE
-487 TSSASEVPEHFTEEL
+487 TSPASEVPEHFTEEL

-527 VSLSLVMDQDF
+527 VSLSLVTDQDF
-538 SSVSPIIKCQS
+538 SSISPIIKCQS

-569 PPPKKMKLDLDRKND
+569 PPPKKMKLDLHSNND
-584 LQKEFL
+584 LKKEFP
-590 KSSSRIQLDGAKTV
+590 KRSSRIQLDGAKTV

-631 NQNDSLQQSKK
+631 NQNDGVQQSKK

-658 NGRYS
+658 NDRYS
-663 IKMLRDNS
+663 IKLLRDNS
-671 YCIGSMEDI
+671 YCTGSMEDI

-704 SSWLMGEMECTP
+704 SSWLLGEMECTP

-736 FNWTLK
+736 FNWALK

-780 SGSRGVLTEHLA
+780 SGSKGVLTEHLA

-819 RNESGKKIN
+819 RNESGKNIN
-828 NAPLASLLDT
+828 NAPLSSLLDT
-838 EEGVQQFRK
+838 EEGIQQFRK

-855 SVRSMNQTMNGA
+855 SVRSMNQTMKGA

>member
-1 MLLSEQDQVL
+1 MLLSEQDQFL

-26 HAEEAEDKA
+26 HAEEAGDKTI
-35 MNLYVKRMA
+35 NLCVRRMA

-49 KLFDQKSSGV
+49 KLFVQKSSGV
-59 FSMGASHSKIEIIC
+59 FSMGASHSKIEMIC
-73 CSCTTDSRTGII
+73 CGCTTDSRTGII
-85 LPCILMKK
+85 LPCVLMKK
-93 RKRNSVKYFLLLL
+93 KKRNNIKYFLLLL

-144 FYISSNTR
+144 FYISSNTC
-152 VVQSAPVH
+152 VVQSAPVQ
-160 LSSVVWTGEIVGE
+160 LSSVVWTGDIMGE
-173 GTVVLGIRTAF
+173 GTVVLGMRTAC
-184 LPETEGSD
+184 LPETED
-192 GFSVSDRAIWGSEFF
+192 PAGFSVSDRAIWGTEFF
-207 GYTIQSQKFLTGTCF
+207 GYAIQTQKMLTGTCF
-222 MPHAYSRVVSSVYV
+222 MPHAYSRVVSSVYI
-236 CRSERLRKQLR
+236 CKSERLKKQLR

-258 LIWFQNGTPKGVCEL
+258 LIWFQNGVPKGVCEL
-273 PYEKPRLVKPAL
+273 PYEKPCSVKPAL
-285 TSSSDLLF
+285 TSSNDVLF
-293 AVSFASGNSCVIQ
+293 VVSFASGNSCVVQ

-317 QKVKCVLVDDFIG
+317 QNVKCVLVDDFIG

-337 LLFKDDSNA
+337 LLFKDDSNT
-346 DILSTFKI
+346 DVLSTFKI

-359 VNYSSDINYK
+359 VNYASGINYK
-369 YDVPAAEGLQ
+369 HDAPAAEGLQ
-379 ENGLFTVRALETR
+379 ENGLLTVRALETR

-403 QQHLRLQKRVILESC
+403 HQHLGLQKRVILESC
-418 RALRDLVEGR
+418 RALIDLVEER
-428 THILPN
+428 THILPKA
-434 SKEVKCKRWARSLL
+434 KE
-448 NSAKPFVEGAAINHL
+448 
-463 PLLLEGLVSLWD
+463 EGLVSLWD
-475 DVENPPDSLSKE
+475 DVENPADSLSKE
-487 TSSASEVPEHFTEEL
+487 TSLASKVSEHFTEEL
-502 WQRVV
+502 WHRVV

-514 VKLTESFCLSLSD
+514 VKLAESFYWSLSE

-538 SSVSPIIKCQS
+538 SSISPIIKCQS

-558 SALAVSSSQIE
+558 SALAVSSSQTE
-569 PPPKKMKLDLDRKND
+569 PPPKKMKLDLHSKND
-584 LQKEFL
+584 LKKEFP
-590 KSSSRIQLDGAKTV
+590 KRSSRIQPDGAKTV

-613 LAFHRVC
+613 LAFYRVG

-631 NQNDSLQQSKK
+631 HQSDSLQQSKK

-658 NGRYS
+658 NGTYS
-663 IKMLRDNS
+663 VKMLRDNS
-671 YCIGSMEDI
+671 YCTGSMEDI

-704 SSWLMGEMECTP
+704 SSWLLGEMECTP

-722 NIFCHKAGN
+722 NIFCQKAGN
-731 VHGTI
+731 IHGTI
-736 FNWTLK
+736 FNWALK
-742 NPFEGVLTIFC
+742 NPFQGVLTIFC
-753 RNLTVLFQCLHSLT
+753 RNLTVLFQCLHSLI
-767 RVLPPSCSVKLLR
+767 RVLPPSCHVKLLR
-780 SGSRGVLTEHLA
+780 SGSKGALTEQLA
-792 LALEKEMLTLKNSLF
+792 LALEKEMLTLKNSLC
-807 LKETKAENSLTW
+807 LKETKAENSLAW
-819 RNESGKKIN
+819 GNESGKKIN

-847 KLQNEREE
+847 KLQDEREE

-879 QLSSDMIVWRLAKS
+879 QLSSDMIVWRLVKS